1 VDEMEEVT
9 QRFAADVESYVT
21 EVGRAAAET
30 RDLAVKTEEVKVAS
44 DGMRDKILEAATALK
59 ITRDEMG
66 KLRNA
71 SGEVI
76 TASEAQAM
84 ALKHIRDQAL
94 EAAFAMRELD
104 KYEKPSLFSRI
115 KGGIGGLFGGGGGGG
130 AGGGGGGLS
139 LGDFAPGM
147 GSLTGIAS
155 MLAVVEAA
163 VMVIGPEVGALA
175 TGLTAAGLGV
185 GSFAALAVPALKS
198 VAGEY
203 QNLNAVNQKY
213 QQAVALEKLDPT
225 KGHAAAVK
233 AALDQ
238 VNLVG
243 QAYQKLPNDEQGAI
257 DGIYKLTHAFQA
269 QAKAFEPTAFKVFNE
284 GLQVANELL
293 PYVGQFASA
302 AAPAIEHLVGGLG
315 RFAGGGEFRYFMSFL
330 QSLEGPVLTA
340 VGSGMKGLGER
351 LMGLM
356 ELFSKKDVIN
366 AVNIA
371 FRLLGFTLSLIEGLI
386 MEGMDAWDL
395 LTQVILPGV
404 AHAFDVTRHAVAS
417 FAHGV
422 AHDFDD
428 ARHGVASFAHD
439 VAHYFDDAR
448 HDVAELG
455 HGVAVAFDDVRH
467 AVAVAVEDTVGWV
480 RDHWKI
486 ILAWL
491 VAPIGMAVFEIR
503 THTHQ
508 IAQEF
513 DRLRHDVAAAL
524 DGARHAV
531 ASAAHDIASGFDRA
545 RHAVASFADWLPH
558 EIAHTFDIA
567 RHDVAAFADWLPHEV
582 AHGFDIAR
590 HNVARWADDARHD
603 IASAWDWA
611 RHATAAGVDGVLH
624 FIGQLPGK
632 TLSLLARLPGE
643 MLQAGEHII
652 EGLINGIRSAA
663 GGLINTMKGLAH
675 DVITYFTDPLK
686 MLSPSRVFFDHGM
699 NIVLGAVNGVRA
711 YAPQLRQAM
720 RELGTGVAAGGVP
733 GVTGVAGGGALAGR
747 VNVTVPLTLGAGAQG
762 YNDPRFLQYLQQVV
776 QEAVLRYNVNNPGN
790 GLAIATGGRL

>member
-1 VDEMEEVT
+1 M
-9 QRFAADVESYVT
+9 F
-21 EVGRAAAET
+21 
-30 RDLAVKTEEVKVAS
+30 
-44 DGMRDKILEAATALK
+44 
-59 ITRDEMG
+59 
-66 KLRNA
+66 
-71 SGEVI
+71 
-76 TASEAQAM
+76 
-84 ALKHIRDQAL
+84 
-94 EAAFAMRELD
+94 
-104 KYEKPSLFSRI
+104 
-115 KGGIGGLFGGGGGGG
+115 GGLFGGGGK
-130 AGGGGGGLS
+130 GGGGSGGLS
-139 LGDFAPGM
+139 LGDLAPGM

-185 GSFAALAVPALKS
+185 GSFAALAIPAIKG
-198 VAGEY
+198 VASEY

-243 QAYQKLPNDEQGAI
+243 QAYQKLPGDEQGAI
-257 DGIYKLTHAFQA
+257 DGIYRLTHAFQA
-269 QAKAFEPTAFKVFNE
+269 QAKAFEPTAFKVLNE
-284 GLQVANELL
+284 GLRVANELL

-302 AAPAIEHLVGGLG
+302 VAPAIEHLVGGLG
-315 RFAGGGEFRYFMSFL
+315 RFVGGGEFRYFMGFL
-330 QSLEGPVLTA
+330 QSLAGPVLTA

-351 LMGLM
+351 VMMLM
-356 ELFSKKDVIN
+356 ETFSKKDVIN

-371 FRLLGFTLSLIEGLI
+371 FRLLGFTVQLVQGLI
-386 MEGMDAWDL
+386 MEGMGAWDL
-395 LTQVILPGV
+395 LTQVILPGL
-404 AHAFDVTRHAVAS
+404 AHDFDVTRHAIAS

-422 AHDFDD
+422 AHDFDE
-428 ARHGVASFAHD
+428 ARHAVASFAHD

-448 HDVAELG
+448 HGVAEFG

-467 AVAVAVEDTVGWV
+467 AVAVAVADTVGWV
-480 RDHWKI
+480 RDHWKV

-491 VAPIGMAVFEIR
+491 VAPVGMAVFEIR

-508 IAQEF
+508 ISAEF
-513 DRLRHDVAAAL
+513 DHLRHDVASAL

-567 RHDVAAFADWLPHEV
+567 RHDVAAFADWLPHEI

-590 HNVARWADDARHD
+590 HNIARWGDDARHD
-603 IASAWDWA
+603 IASAWDWL
-611 RHATAAGVDGVLH
+611 RHATAAGVDDVLR
-624 FIGQLPGK
+624 FVGQLPGK
-632 TLSLLARLPGE
+632 TLRLLAGLPGE
-643 MLQAGEHII
+643 MLHVGEHII
-652 EGLINGIRSAA
+652 EGLINGIKSAA
-663 GGLINTMKGLAH
+663 GGLISTMKGLAG
-675 DVITYFTDPLK
+675 DVISYFTNPLK
-686 MLSPSRVFFDHGM
+686 LFSPSRVFFEHGM
-699 NIVLGAVNGVRA
+699 NIVMGAVNGVRA
-711 YAPQLRQAM
+711 YAPLLRQAM
-720 RELGTGVAAGGVP
+720 RDLGGGVAAGGLP
-733 GVTGVAGGGALAGR
+733 GAAGGAGGYGGGGQVR
-747 VNVTVPLTLGAGAQG
+747 VTVPLTAVFGAATSFL
-762 YNDPRFLQYLQQVV
+762 NDPHFLQYIQQVI